1 MDFSK
6 KNDNIIYELYEKVIK
21 PILGLDVFYPF
32 LHFISRVIAGKYQD
46 KLWSRLWKRC
56 FIWFIILFFK
66 TILMRTNYVNEIY
79 IRRQGTLI
87 SFNKDMPKV
96 ELADVFQKLVPY
108 SLPSNFFD
116 EIYREDLK
124 KNPHY
129 KLSDPN
135 IQKIVSKEEVCE
147 ALFGFL
153 QNLINQQN

>member
-1 MDFSK
+1 
-6 KNDNIIYELYEKVIK
+6 
-21 PILGLDVFYPF
+21 
-32 LHFISRVIAGKYQD
+32 
-46 KLWSRLWKRC
+46 
-56 FIWFIILFFK
+56 
-66 TILMRTNYVNEIY
+66 MRTNYVNEIY